1 MAWLLQVTGSP
12 HMERPMTDPK
22 DPVCGMVVMPESA
35 EGKAEYQGK
44 TYYFCSDQCMRQFQA
59 DPAKYAK

>member
-1 MAWLLQVTGSP
+1 MDEHQ
-12 HMERPMTDPK
+12 

-35 EGKAEYQGK
+35 EGKAEFQGK
-44 TYYFCSDQCMRQFQA
+44 TYYFCSDQCMRRFQS

>member
-1 MAWLLQVTGSP
+1 
-12 HMERPMTDPK
+12 MTDPK